1 MAVARC
7 ALSERSDKRYPRSST
22 NQRAPPLKPVAVYAA
37 EGIEVLRTPVQ
48 APRANA

>member
-1 MAVARC
+1 LLRWPNAATN
-7 ALSERSDKRYPRSST
+7 AIPRSST